1 MTKKIMYKGKVNSP
15 EALLSEQVTAA
26 QTDIKVTDASVFPPG
41 PNLAVIGVSADAETI
56 LYSGINNNILVGCTR
71 GFQGVAK
78 TWDAN
83 SPIARN
89 ITEYDIGSLQENV
102 DELYTVKLEADS
114 DLKTNKVAFVQ
125 ATSRANIGTG
135 ETLATLFG
143 KIMKFF
149 ADLKLVAFTGK
160 ASDLETD
167 VNNLLVTNAEKI
179 KWNDKYDVNTEFV
192 VEELNKTGNILTIFK
207 DIGTKITNI
216 LTKLVPEGGTTGQ
229 VLKKT
234 AAGYGWGTDDNTTYT
249 AGTNV
254 SITDNQISATDTKYT
269 AGTNVTISGT
279 TISATDTTYGL
290 ASSSDNGLM
299 PSAMFTKLNGLYNM
313 VYISE
318 SAFTALSTKDPN
330 MLYLRY

>member
-15 EALLSEQVTAA
+15 ETLLSAQITAA
-26 QTDIKVTDASVFPPG
+26 QTDIAVVDASVFPPG
-41 PNLAVIGVSADAETI
+41 PNLAVIGVSADAETV

-89 ITEYDIGSLQENV
+89 FTEYDIGSLQDNI
-102 DELYTVKLEADS
+102 DDLFTVKLEADS

-125 ATSRANIGTG
+125 AGSRANIGTG

-160 ASDLETD
+160 TSDLETD

-234 AAGYGWGTDDNTTYT
+234 AAGYGWGTDNNTTYSKAT
-249 AGTNV
+249 AAA
-254 SITDNQISATDTKYT
+254 D
-269 AGTNVTISGT
+269 
-279 TISATDTTYGL
+279 
-290 ASSSDNGLM
+290 GLM
-299 PSAMFTKLNGLYNM
+299 SKEHYAKVENIEAGAQKNTVTSVAGRTGAVTLTKGDVGLGNVANYFSYANVFLN
-313 VYISE
+313 E
-318 SAFTALSTKDPN
+318 SAYQALTTKDPN
-330 MLYLRY
+330 TLYLRPKE